1 MRDPHSPQY
10 MRGEYAYRALL
21 AHGSYA
27 GREYRGP
34 HDMDERVID
43 LLTDLLFMLEDYGC
57 DIDELLKV
65 AKETY
70 EKEKDA

>member
-10 MRGEYAYRALL
+10 MRGEYAYRAMS
-21 AHGSYA
+21 AHAGYA
-27 GREYRGP
+27 GREYHGSGS
-34 HDMDERVID
+34 MDERVID
-43 LLTDLLFMLEDYGC
+43 LLTDILFLQEDYSF